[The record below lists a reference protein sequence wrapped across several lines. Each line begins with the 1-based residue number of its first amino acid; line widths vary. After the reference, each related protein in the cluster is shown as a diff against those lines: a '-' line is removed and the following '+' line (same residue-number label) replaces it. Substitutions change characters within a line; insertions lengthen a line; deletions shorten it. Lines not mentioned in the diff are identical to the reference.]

1 MRFVIL
7 AALSAL
13 LPGAAPV
20 GAADLPVHVGHH
32 ATTPQDELVEGG
44 KVWNYGDA
52 QSLGDRFG
60 AANPAPMIG
69 LAAVPGLKP

>member
-44 KVWNYGDA
+44 KVWNYGIETWQMMKNA
-52 QSLGDRFG
+52 EGKWKIASVWWTTNLMQ
-60 AANPAPMIG
+60 
-69 LAAVPGLKP
+69 